1 MVALLKRHIIAV
13 PFHTM
18 SDAVASG
25 NVSSVPPLVA
35 LNYRMGE
42 SMYIKPE
49 GDRLTVIFSIS
60 FKDGDDI
67 TLSKVFLKVT
77 LLFVWSTLLNCNSR
91 NLRMHERPSATLL
104 LCCSRW
110 PPLRWSF
117 EELQVLLRVLF
128 RASSVLVRN
137 SFNSSVE
144 VTDVLQQKK
153 M

>member
-67 TLSKVFLKVT
+67 TLSKVFLKVRVSLFT
-77 LLFVWSTLLNCNSR
+77 LCMVF
-91 NLRMHERPSATLL
+91 
-104 LCCSRW
+104 LCS
-110 PPLRWSF
+110 P
-117 EELQVLLRVLF
+117 
-128 RASSVLVRN
+128 
-137 SFNSSVE
+137 
-144 VTDVLQQKK
+144 TTTKTGI
-153 M
+153 

>member
-104 LCCSRW
+104 LFCSRW

-128 RASSVLVRN
+128 RASLVLVRN
-137 SFNSSVE
+137 SSYSSFW
-144 VTDVLQQKK
+144 VTYMLQQKK
-153 M
+153 